1 MEQPPAATGAADRP
15 RRRRFAVDG
24 RTRSGCSTC
33 KARKKKCDGQ
43 LSSLD
48 GRCGSCVRLGL
59 VCEQVPLR
67 TVQPPPARRKG
78 KAGGDLDAY
87 SPQASSNNADK
98 GSESQSSVS
107 PPEQN
112 DAERHYGG
120 AGQGSGLLVNASTD
134 FPPMTAS
141 LDDAERR
148 FLIKYFLDHVAP
160 LCSILQQDGAIFS
173 SVLLPMAI
181 VDPPLLYA
189 LFAYAS
195 VHSNAATA
203 KDPDTTDSRLEY
215 ENRVARGVAEAIKR
229 NAVTETTVA
238 CALVISTTEVVAGD
252 TSRWLLHLQGAGHLV
267 NHLGSSRLLRTTD
280 GKFLLR
286 YFAYHDI
293 MASLSTG
300 RRTLME
306 GVYWVE
312 EVEATIES
320 ADSFMGLAHHIFR
333 HLPDISA
340 FVEDTA
346 DLTASSC
353 ADRRARE
360 AMRAEDMAQVLR
372 SQDLRIQVDQED
384 LHNKALIHH
393 AEAFRFASLLYI
405 YRHLLRFCDPG
416 AVYKLRIS
424 DCVRHILQ
432 HARQVPSNLFCEM
445 GLLFPLFM
453 AGIVSGGDI
462 EAREYVQDRLM
473 GIEDWTKFKH
483 VKRVRELLQ
492 MLWSRDRM
500 DWEIMLVEL
509 DWKLSLA

>member
-1 MEQPPAATGAADRP
+1 MERPSASTEAADRP
-15 RRRRFAVDG
+15 IRRRFAVDG
-24 RTRSGCSTC
+24 RVRSGCLTC

-43 LSSLD
+43 VHSRD
-48 GRCGSCVRLGL
+48 GRCGSCTRLGL
-59 VCEQVPLR
+59 VCEQAPLR
-67 TVQPPPARRKG
+67 TVQPRPPRRKG
-78 KAGGDLDAY
+78 KAQAEQEIA
-87 SPQASSNNADK
+87 SPQTSTNKGEK
-98 GSESQSSVS
+98 GSESQSSGS
-107 PPEQN
+107 PTDNSPTDRHN
-112 DAERHYGG
+112 DGVA
-120 AGQGSGLLVNASTD
+120 QGSGLLVNASTD

-141 LDDAERR
+141 LDDGERR
-148 FLIKYFLDHVAP
+148 YLLKYFLDHVAP
-160 LCSILQQDGAIFS
+160 LCSILQQDGAVFS

-203 KDPDTTDSRLEY
+203 KDPDTTDARREY
-215 ENRVARGVAEAIKR
+215 ENQVARGVAEAIKR

-267 NHLGSSRLLRTTD
+267 NHLGPSRLLRTND

-300 RRTLME
+300 RRTLLE

-312 EVEATIES
+312 EVEAIVES
-320 ADSFMGLAHHIFR
+320 ADSFMGLGHHIFR
-333 HLPDISA
+333 HLPEICA

-346 DLTASSC
+346 DLDTSSC

-360 AMRAEDMAQVLR
+360 ALRAEDMAQALR
-372 SQDLRIQVDQED
+372 TQDLRLRIDRD
-384 LHNKALIHH
+384 DGNNDALLHH
-393 AEAFRFASLLYI
+393 AEAFRFASLLYL
-405 YRHLLRFCDPG
+405 YRHLLRFSDAS
-416 AVYKLRIS
+416 AVYKLRMD
-424 DCVRHILQ
+424 DCLRHILQ
-432 HARQVPSNLFCEM
+432 HAAQVPENLFCEM

-453 AGIVSGGDI
+453 AGIVSGGDN
-462 EAREYVQDRLM
+462 AAKEYVQRRLI
-473 GIEDWTKFKH
+473 GIEEWTKFKH
-483 VKRVRELLQ
+483 VKRTRELLEL
-492 MLWSRDRM
+492 LWEENRT
-500 DWEIMLVEL
+500 DWENVLLEL